1 MDELLKTLSGYGIT
15 GVLLAIVIYD
25 VFYLQRKV
33 ISIVENNSKA
43 MEAVTS
49 SVNMLKD
56 VVNRCQD
63 LHSVK

>member
-1 MDELLKTLSGYGIT
+1 VEELLKTLSGYGMT

-33 ISIVENNSKA
+33 IAIVENNSKA
-43 MEAVTS
+43 MEGVTC

-63 LHSVK
+63 IHK